1 MNALQAS
8 NPRNSK
14 VIRIV
19 IVIINI
25 VIIVIIFIIVIIVII
40 VPASSQAQP
49 QETRP
54 FSQLQLSCY
63 LQKEC
68 NFSDY
73 HHLSH
78 QVDSL
83 VIIFLI
89 RLTH

>member
-25 VIIVIIFIIVIIVII
+25 VIINTVIIVII
-40 VPASSQAQP
+40 VPAQP
-49 QETRP
+49 QEIRP
-54 FSQLQLSCY
+54 FSQLQLNCY

-68 NFSDY
+68 NFSSDH